1 MRMTAGCCNL
11 LSISI
16 SLNTR
21 FFLAG
26 SISLYFSYI
35 FTANYR
41 PLFFSRPK
49 RTLAL
54 APHPSTSYS
63 STTPDYS
70 YPLL

>member
-1 MRMTAGCCNL
+1 M
-11 LSISI
+11 
-16 SLNTR
+16 
-21 FFLAG
+21 
-26 SISLYFSYI
+26 SLYFSYI

-41 PLFFSRPK
+41 LLFFSRPK